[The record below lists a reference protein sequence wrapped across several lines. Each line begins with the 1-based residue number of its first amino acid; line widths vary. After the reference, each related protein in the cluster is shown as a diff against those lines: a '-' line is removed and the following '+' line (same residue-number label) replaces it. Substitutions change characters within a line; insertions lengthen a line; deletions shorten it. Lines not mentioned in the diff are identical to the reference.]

1 MARRDV
7 VKRQMFKR
15 IVVTGSL
22 AYDHI
27 MSMPGSFS
35 DHIMPD
41 KIHILNVSF
50 IMQTFKKEFGGT
62 AGNISYSLGLLGV
75 PTLIVASAGYD
86 FQDYSKHLRMS
97 TNLDVTGIRIL
108 RDIPT
113 AQGFVTTDKNDNQIW
128 GFYEGAMKR
137 NRDIS
142 LKDFLKS
149 GDFVVISPNDPVA
162 TIKFVKESVQ
172 HNIPYLFDPAFNIPH
187 LTKEDLEFSV
197 GNASIAIGN
206 DYEIEL
212 IKRRLDLKDLPQ
224 TSQIWITTLGSRGSA
239 IRMGKEEWKIPPA
252 KPKSVIDP
260 TGAGDAYRAGFLS
273 GFVRDLPLGTCGR
286 LGSLTAAYTVE
297 KHGTQTHRFGV
308 KEFKDRYRVNFGAE
322 SIEGELTI

>member
-1 MARRDV
+1 
-7 VKRQMFKR
+7 MFKR

-50 IMQTFKKEFGGT
+50 IMETFKKEFGGT

-75 PTLIVASAGYD
+75 PTLIVASAGDD
-86 FQDYSKHLRMS
+86 FRDYLKHLKTIKS
-97 TNLDVTGIRIL
+97 LDVTGIKVFK
-108 RDIPT
+108 DIPT

-128 GFYEGAMKR
+128 GFYEGAMRK
-137 NRDIS
+137 NRAIVLS
-142 LKDFLKS
+142 EFLKS

-162 TIKFVKESVQ
+162 TIQFVTESVQ
-172 HNIPYLFDPAFNIPH
+172 RNIPYLFDPAFNTPH
-187 LTKEDLEFSV
+187 LTKEELESSV
-197 GNASIAIGN
+197 KNASIVIGN

-212 IKRRLDLKDLPQ
+212 IKRRLGLRNLPQ
-224 TSQIWITTLGSRGSA
+224 TKQIWITTLGSRGSI
-239 IRMGKEEWKIPPA
+239 IRMGRREWEIPPA
-252 KPKSVIDP
+252 KPKSVVDP

-273 GFVRDLPLGTCGR
+273 GFVRDLPLGVCGR

-297 KHGTQTHRFGV
+297 RQGTQTHRFSV
-308 KEFKDRYRVNFGAE
+308 EEFKDRFEMNFGAE
-322 SIEGELTI
+322 SIEGGFSIWP

>member
-1 MARRDV
+1 
-7 VKRQMFKR
+7 MFSR

-50 IMQTFKKEFGGT
+50 IMQTFRREFGGT

-75 PTLIVASAGYD
+75 PTLIVASAGDD
-86 FQDYSKHLRMS
+86 FQDYLRHLEK
-97 TNLDVTGIRIL
+97 TKNLDVTGIKVIKN
-108 RDIPT
+108 IPT

-128 GFYEGAMKR
+128 GFYEGAMKK
-137 NRDIS
+137 NGAIS
-142 LKDFLKS
+142 LKKFLKD

-162 TIKFVKESVQ
+162 TVKFVKESVQ
-172 HNIPYLFDPAFNIPH
+172 RNVPYLFDPAFNIPH
-187 LTKEDLEFSV
+187 LTKEDLGFSV
-197 GNASIAIGN
+197 ENASIVIGN

-212 IKRRLDLKDLPQ
+212 IKRRLDLRKLPQ
-224 TSQIWITTLGSRGSA
+224 TSQIWITTLGSRGSM
-239 IRMGKEEWKIPPA
+239 IKMGKKEWKIPPA
-252 KPKSVIDP
+252 KPKSAIDP

-273 GFVRDLPLGTCGR
+273 GFVRDLPLEACGR
-286 LGSLTAAYTVE
+286 LGSLAAAYTVE

-308 KEFKDRYRVNFGAE
+308 KEFRDRFKTNFGAE
-322 SIEGELTI
+322 SAEQIERVRKRVSQ

>member
-1 MARRDV
+1 
-7 VKRQMFKR
+7 MFKR

-50 IMQTFKKEFGGT
+50 IMQTFTKEFGGT

-86 FQDYSKHLRMS
+86 FQDYSKHLGTI
-97 TNLDVTGIRIL
+97 TNLDVTGIRVFK
-108 RDIPT
+108 DIPT

-128 GFYEGAMKR
+128 GFYEGAMKK
-137 NRDIS
+137 NRAIS
-142 LKDFLKS
+142 LKNLLKD

-187 LTKEDLEFSV
+187 LTKEDLEFSAE
-197 GNASIAIGN
+197 NASIVIGN

-212 IKRRLDLKDLPQ
+212 IKRRLDLRNLPQ
-224 TSQIWITTLGSRGSA
+224 TNQIWITTLGSRGSI
-239 IRMGKEEWKIPPA
+239 IRMGKKEWKIPPA

-273 GFVRDLPLGTCGR
+273 GFVRDLPLWACGR

-308 KEFKDRYRVNFGAE
+308 KEFKDRFKVNFGAD
-322 SIEGELTI
+322 SIEGGLPI

>member
-1 MARRDV
+1 
-7 VKRQMFKR
+7 MFKR

-50 IMQTFKKEFGGT
+50 IMQTYRTEFGGT

-75 PTLIVASAGYD
+75 PTLIVASAGD
-86 FQDYSKHLRMS
+86 DSQDYLRHLKRIK
-97 TNLDVTGIRIL
+97 NLDVTGIRL
-108 RDIPT
+108 FKDTRT

-128 GFYEGAMKR
+128 GFYEGAMKK
-137 NRDIS
+137 NRVIPLKKF
-142 LKDFLKS
+142 LKD
-149 GDFVVISPNDPVA
+149 GDLVVISPNDPAA
-162 TIKFVKESVQ
+162 TVKFVKEAVQ
-172 HNIPYLFDPAFNIPH
+172 RDMPYLFDPAFNIPH
-187 LTKEDLEFSV
+187 LAKEDLGFSV
-197 GNASIAIGN
+197 ENASIVIGN

-212 IKRRLDLKDLPQ
+212 IKRRLDLRKLPQ
-224 TSQIWITTLGSRGSA
+224 TSQIWITTLGSRGST
-239 IRMGKEEWKIPPA
+239 IKMGKKEWNIPPA
-252 KPKSVIDP
+252 KPRSVIDP

-273 GFVRDLPLGTCGR
+273 GFVRDLPLEACGR
-286 LGSLTAAYTVE
+286 LGSLAAAYTVE

-308 KEFKDRYRVNFGAE
+308 REFKDRFKENFGAE
-322 SIEGELTI
+322 PAERIERLEKRESQ